1 MCSKDIICELIKSDK
16 FPVDCF
22 FFIFEQDFE
31 LYRGGGSVSSTDPS
45 GPITSSWGDPS
56 ASSSAGVP
64 APRGLKRNRS
74 IVSDQIGDGSAASDM
89 VKIVNAAARKGKG
102 DLVWLGYNPMQNGK
116 NGLHLVS
123 SLEHS

>member
-1 MCSKDIICELIKSDK
+1 MIKSNK
-16 FPVDCF
+16 FPADCLL
-22 FFIFEQDFE
+22 FIFEQDFE
-31 LYRGGGSVSSTDPS
+31 LYRGGGSVASTDPS
-45 GPITSSWGDPS
+45 GPITSSLGDPS

-64 APRGLKRNRS
+64 DPRGLKRKGS
-74 IVSDQIGDGSAASDM
+74 SVSDQIGDRSAASDM

-116 NGLHLVS
+116 NWLHLVS